1 MARNILLTSLSSSEN
16 EYPVR
21 YFSAKK
27 EFGYEYCDA
36 ILSVEAST
44 KYVLAHFDINEIIVI
59 GRKSTFDEN
68 DDGRLIALQEGSSF
82 YSADIHNLS
91 AYSLYRY
98 RIAQYIDELTIE
110 QQEIMELLTEEEQ
123 DEVTGFIR
131 DFFKNETG
139 GKEVRK
145 ANRYFDT
152 LANDKALYKRFCNG
166 LPDAVPGAKE
176 DPRRYMQ
183 WTKAYLF
190 RTLKDTGKLELL
202 PINEDVYVRF
212 IPTRISQNG
221 GEQLDTLALVQ
232 AIVGNDREINLYV
245 SLHSED
251 ASDSFVVMNMLEI
264 MNSMPGHPVTV
275 RKVFTVESTNELVG
289 EIHDDTT
296 GFGIS
301 ELVAA
306 NRTFLSY
313 GKADMIV
320 DLWEKSG
327 ERNDAIT
334 SMVYAMRH
342 IDVGLS
348 MCNISEVEDGIVRL
362 RELLKGNH
370 LNDAIGPYSR
380 MFHLVAEGVVRDY
393 GPLLEDD
400 EISFLELVKW
410 AYRHHF
416 YQQTLTLIESRAPV
430 NLINTGI
437 FYYCDDENE
446 KAQVT
451 KVLALQRLELKS
463 YEYYKMD
470 DIDYYFVKTYDRGR
484 NKGKGDR
491 NADLQETYAALRMES
506 LTNTDPDLITGHTAC
521 DNTETLQNLLY
532 AYYHLGVVRNK
543 LNHASDKDMEDKRLI
558 VAENDMSYALLYL
571 KESIDYFIACYEKAL
586 EEVKGKTPNI
596 VKITSQDV
604 RVCAEQLRQDTRL
617 REKTKGKE
625 TDDETAAEINSEANS
640 EANAERD
647 AGIKTKTKKNP
658 ETGSRARKDTRTDHG
673 SNTDCTKKVKTGTD
687 TENET
692 DTEKGTEK
700 KDRSGKNVRRRRR
713 RKKKPGTGNEAS

>member
-1 MARNILLTSLSSSEN
+1 
-16 EYPVR
+16 
-21 YFSAKK
+21 
-27 EFGYEYCDA
+27 
-36 ILSVEAST
+36 
-44 KYVLAHFDINEIIVI
+44 
-59 GRKSTFDEN
+59 
-68 DDGRLIALQEGSSF
+68 
-82 YSADIHNLS
+82 
-91 AYSLYRY
+91 
-98 RIAQYIDELTIE
+98 
-110 QQEIMELLTEEEQ
+110 
-123 DEVTGFIR
+123 
-131 DFFKNETG
+131 
-139 GKEVRK
+139 
-145 ANRYFDT
+145 
-152 LANDKALYKRFCNG
+152 
-166 LPDAVPGAKE
+166 
-176 DPRRYMQ
+176 
-183 WTKAYLF
+183 
-190 RTLKDTGKLELL
+190 
-202 PINEDVYVRF
+202 
-212 IPTRISQNG
+212 
-221 GEQLDTLALVQ
+221 
-232 AIVGNDREINLYV
+232 
-245 SLHSED
+245 
-251 ASDSFVVMNMLEI
+251 MNMLEI

-451 KVLALQRLELKS
+451 KVLVMQVILLQMVLVIVLQRLKLKNLIRKIILPGVQVVVIRPQQTVFR
-463 YEYYKMD
+463 EMLLLLWQMN
-470 DIDYYFVKTYDRGR
+470 I
-484 NKGKGDR
+484 
-491 NADLQETYAALRMES
+491 LQVY
-506 LTNTDPDLITGHTAC
+506 LITILIMLKEKSAMSFQMVFILALMQVLIFIIVMP
-521 DNTETLQNLLY
+521 TENLL
-532 AYYHLGVVRNK
+532 V
-543 LNHASDKDMEDKRLI
+543 
-558 VAENDMSYALLYL
+558 
-571 KESIDYFIACYEKAL
+571 F
-586 EEVKGKTPNI
+586 
-596 VKITSQDV
+596 Q
-604 RVCAEQLRQDTRL
+604 Q
-617 REKTKGKE
+617 
-625 TDDETAAEINSEANS
+625 
-640 EANAERD
+640 
-647 AGIKTKTKKNP
+647 
-658 ETGSRARKDTRTDHG
+658 
-673 SNTDCTKKVKTGTD
+673 
-687 TENET
+687 
-692 DTEKGTEK
+692 
-700 KDRSGKNVRRRRR
+700 
-713 RKKKPGTGNEAS
+713 

>member
-59 GRKSTFDEN
+59 GRNSTFDEN

-152 LANDKALYKRFCNG
+152 LSNDKALYKRFCNG
-166 LPDAVPGAKE
+166 LLDTVPGARE

-301 ELVAA
+301 ELVAAMVAA

-470 DIDYYFVKTYDRGR
+470 DIEHYFVKNYDRAGVR
-484 NKGKGDR
+484 LNGSRGEDR
-491 NADLQETYAALRMES
+491 TLAYAVLRAQSIE
-506 LTNTDPDLITGHTAC
+506 NQDPAKICGHTAC
-521 DNTETLQNLLY
+521 GSMDTVQNVLY
-532 AYYHLGVVRNK
+532 AYYHLGDVRNK
-543 LNHASDKDMEDKRLI
+543 ISHADAGAM
-558 VAENDMSYALLYL
+558 AENRLMVSDSDDSSALAWM
-571 KESIDYFIACYEKAL
+571 KDSIDFFIDSYEKDVETLKKTYRHGYDKTVAAL
-586 EEVKGKTPNI
+586 DDI
-596 VKITSQDV
+596 
-604 RVCAEQLRQDTRL
+604 RRL
-617 REKTKGKE
+617 F
-625 TDDETAAEINSEANS
+625 D
-640 EANAERD
+640 
-647 AGIKTKTKKNP
+647 
-658 ETGSRARKDTRTDHG
+658 
-673 SNTDCTKKVKTGTD
+673 
-687 TENET
+687 
-692 DTEKGTEK
+692 
-700 KDRSGKNVRRRRR
+700 
-713 RKKKPGTGNEAS
+713 